1 MGNIPRPEHPFPQFV
16 RKDWMNLN
24 GTWDFEFDF
33 SVSGLERG
41 FEKRTDF
48 QEQILVPFCPE
59 SDLSG
64 IGYKDFIPAVW
75 YHRTFSISEGQKE
88 GRILLHFGAVDYDC
102 RVFVNG
108 KEAGRHKGGYVSFS
122 FDITELSVVGENHL
136 TVYAQ
141 DDTRSPLQ
149 PIGKQSDRY
158 ASHDCSYTRT
168 TGIWQT
174 VWLEFVPVHY
184 IKQVWYYP
192 NISERILTIKACV
205 EGTGTLEAHASYE
218 GKACGSAS
226 AFCSCG
232 NVFLTLPLDEL
243 HLWEPGAGRL
253 YDLDLSFGDDKVS
266 SYFGMREVKLD
277 GYRFLINGK
286 SVFQRLIL
294 DQGFYPDGIYTAP
307 SDEALSGDIR
317 LSMAAGF
324 NGARLHQK
332 VFEPRFLYHCDRL
345 GYLAWGEMANWG
357 FDHSSYSGYE
367 AFIPEWMQAIERDF
381 NHPAIIGW
389 CPFNE
394 TWDYEG
400 RRQIDG
406 LLALT
411 YHLTKQYDTTRPCI
425 DTSGNYHVV
434 TDIFDVHDYEQ
445 DPAVF
450 AASYEPFKNGTG
462 PFFDR
467 LGDRQQYQE
476 GQPMFVSEYGG
487 IKWAM
492 DASDKK
498 AWGYGQGP
506 KTEEEFISRYKG
518 LTEALLSNPR
528 MFGFCYTQ
536 LTDVEQEQNGI
547 YTYDR
552 KEKVDV
558 SIFRQ
563 INTQKAAIE
572 DESTD
577 GSL

>member
-1 MGNIPRPEHPFPQFV
+1 MV
-16 RKDWMNLN
+16 RDNWMNLN

-33 SVSGLERG
+33 GVSGLERG
-41 FEKRTDF
+41 FGSRTDF
-48 QEQILVPFCPE
+48 KDKITVPFCPE
-59 SDLSG
+59 SVLSG
-64 IGYKDFIPAVW
+64 IGYTDFIPAVW
-75 YHRTFSISEGQKE
+75 YHRTFSLTEENLQ
-88 GRILLHFGAVDYDC
+88 GRVLIHFGAVDYDC

-108 KEAGRHKGGYVSFS
+108 KEAGHHKGGYVSFV
-122 FDITELSVVGENHL
+122 FDITSLVHAGENDL

-158 ASHDCSYTRT
+158 ASYACSYTRT

-174 VWLEFVPVHY
+174 VWLEFTPASYVKAV
-184 IKQVWYYP
+184 QYYP
-192 NISERILTIKACV
+192 NISEGTLTIKAQV
-205 EGTGTLEAHASYE
+205 EGEGVLTASASYE
-218 GKACGSAS
+218 GKDCGSAS
-226 AFCSCG
+226 AANSCG
-232 NVFLTLPLDEL
+232 NVFLTLPLKEL

-253 YDLDLSFGDDKVS
+253 YDLTLSFGEDHVN

-286 SVFQRLIL
+286 SVFQRLVL

-307 SDEALSGDIR
+307 SDEALQNDIR

-332 VFEPRFLYHCDRL
+332 VFEPRFLYHCDRM
-345 GYLAWGEMANWG
+345 GYLTWGEMANWG
-357 FDHSSYSGYE
+357 FDISSYTSYE

-381 NHPAIIGW
+381 NHPSIIGW

-400 RRQIDG
+400 RRQIDN

-425 DTSGNYHVV
+425 DTSGNFHVI
-434 TDIFDVHDYEQ
+434 TDIYDVHDYEQ

-462 PFFDR
+462 PFRDGH
-467 LGDRQQYQE
+467 GDRQHYTE
-476 GQPMFVSEYGG
+476 GLPMFVSEYGG

-492 DASDKK
+492 DASDEK
-498 AWGYGQGP
+498 AWGYGNGP
-506 KTEEEFISRYKG
+506 KTEEEFVARYKG
-518 LTEALLSNPR
+518 LTEALLSNPK

-558 SIFRQ
+558 KLFHD
-563 INTQKAAIE
+563 INVQKAAIE
-572 DESTD
+572 D
-577 GSL
+577 

>member
-141 DDTRSPLQ
+141 DDTRSPMQ

-192 NISERILTIKACV
+192 NISEKSLTIKACV

-492 DASDKK
+492 DASDEK

-547 YTYDR
+547 YTYGR

-572 DESTD
+572 DESAD

>member
-1 MGNIPRPEHPFPQFV
+1 
-16 RKDWMNLN
+16 MNLN

-33 SVSGLERG
+33 SMSGLERG

-141 DDTRSPLQ
+141 DDTRSPMQ

-158 ASHDCSYTRT
+158 ASHNCSYTRT

-192 NISERILTIKACV
+192 NISEKSLTIKACV

-492 DASDKK
+492 DASDEK

-572 DESTD
+572 DESAD
-577 GSL
+577 DSL